1 MLLDLAERAAPVVV
15 AGRAGRRHRGTL
27 RAVGRDFCGLR
38 TPEGADV
45 LLTYGG
51 VASVRS
57 EGRAEV
63 VAGDRPVALDVGLAE
78 ALAALAADRPRVLVV
93 TMADAEGV
101 AGELRGVGADVLT
114 LRLDGLGRPNAYV
127 PIAVD
132 RRGPLG
138 VMDGLVLVA
147 DRLGVEVLQRS
158 GLDPVVID
166 EGVDLVLLQSDDPPE
181 AVGGDVTLV
190 DEAVQG
196 PGRDAEPL
204 RGRGGREPG
213 DLGGTHHR
221 KAYVKSEPLSI
232 LPVKSSGY
240 QEERPWLHRT
250 PATWC

>member
-1 MLLDLAERAAPVVV
+1 VESRPDLLGTRGPDLLARLGAWAASAAADEAAAARTRERWLRQAAAEGATFAGVLLDLAERAAPVVV

-101 AGELRGVGADVLT
+101 AGELRGVGVDVLT

-127 PIAVD
+127 PIPSIA
-132 RRGPLG
+132 
-138 VMDGLVLVA
+138 
-147 DRLGVEVLQRS
+147 EVRS
-158 GLDPVVID
+158 
-166 EGVDLVLLQSDDPPE
+166 
-181 AVGGDVTLV
+181 A
-190 DEAVQG
+190 
-196 PGRDAEPL
+196 
-204 RGRGGREPG
+204 
-213 DLGGTHHR
+213 
-221 KAYVKSEPLSI
+221 
-232 LPVKSSGY
+232 
-240 QEERPWLHRT
+240 
-250 PATWC
+250 